1 MTTPGIK
8 LLKRPSIILFCG
20 RPASGKTTAMVSVI
34 RQIVEF
40 KKPAFGKIYVSTKF
54 SGDFT
59 FAPDEDIF
67 EDYTQEHLEAYVNKI
82 KAWKKRNP
90 QKDVPQNLLVI
101 DDAMG
106 QINWYSRFWLSLI
119 STHRHWGMN
128 ILVATQSLTAGGH
141 GSSTLLRNCVDMAVL
156 YHSSF
161 INTKKNLYL
170 AFGGWFPSF
179 KEFDAIF
186 TKSTKENGDHWA
198 MVYMANGSDLQSTY
212 FAWKATVAKPFKIKW

>member
-1 MTTPGIK
+1 MGMLEYVNADFKGSLGQGPGPMAKYPLMSAIRDSASRAWAAAIGSCPGIK

-20 RPASGKTTAMVSVI
+20 HPASGKTTAMVSVI
-34 RQIVEF
+34 CQIVEF
-40 KKPAFGKIYVSTKF
+40 KRPAFGRFYVSTKF

-67 EDYTQEHLEAYVNKI
+67 EDYTQQHLEEYVNKI

-90 QKDVPQNLLVI
+90 KKDVPQNILVI

-106 QINWYSRFWLSLI
+106 QINWYSRFWSSLI

-141 GSSTLLRNCVDMAVL
+141 GSSAKLCC
-156 YHSSF
+156 
-161 INTKKNLYL
+161 
-170 AFGGWFPSF
+170 
-179 KEFDAIF
+179 
-186 TKSTKENGDHWA
+186 
-198 MVYMANGSDLQSTY
+198 
-212 FAWKATVAKPFKIKW
+212 ATVFIWQCCTIHHLSTPKKTSS